1 MTIER
6 GIRDDK
12 AGRESERRGNT
23 RSCEDDPGGAVSDR
37 ADRRGDVGRKRDTAV
52 SRPRRVVDQIRRAA
66 DEWLSAFHGRS
77 EKGLGRTAQQAQRRT
92 LQTVV
97 RREAKPGAFRTG

>member
-1 MTIER
+1 MTSER

-12 AGRESERRGNT
+12 AGRESERQGNS
-23 RSCEDDPGGAVSDR
+23 RSCEDDSGSAVSNR

-92 LQTVV
+92 LQTAVG
-97 RREAKPGAFRTG
+97 REAEPGTSRAG